1 MAEPIGVM
9 MMAYGGP
16 DRLEEVEPYLLN
28 VRGGRSLSEAALK
41 EVLSRYKQIGGRS
54 PIFER
59 TDDQA
64 RALQDAL
71 DRQGGS
77 FRVFVGMRHW
87 HPYINAALKKASAEG
102 IRKLI
107 GIVMA
112 PHYSRLSI
120 GAYYKHLDEAIQS
133 LEASIELARIE
144 SWNKDPGY
152 LDTLQSRINGC
163 LERFP
168 EEVRP
173 GVHLVFTAH
182 SLPERILEW
191 GDPYPQQLEETYD
204 AIRARFPQHTT
215 HFAYQSAAMTPDVW
229 LGPDAGDRMLELIE
243 QDVNNFLVVPIG
255 FVSEHVEIL
264 YDIDIDFRERVES
277 LGGRLERIEMPG
289 ADRRMME
296 SLAREICNKAV
307 EQGWL

>member
-16 DRLEEVEPYLLN
+16 DRLEQVEPYLLN

-54 PIFER
+54 PILER
-59 TDDQA
+59 TEDQA
-64 RALQDAL
+64 RALQDAF
-71 DRQGGS
+71 DRQGSS

-87 HPYINAALKKASAEG
+87 HPYIHAALEKASAEG

-112 PHYSRLSI
+112 PHYSRMSI

-133 LEASIELARIE
+133 LDVSIELARIE

-152 LDTLQSRINGC
+152 LDTLQSRIDEC

-168 EEVRP
+168 EQVRP

-191 GDPYPQQLEETYD
+191 GDLYPQQLEETYD
-204 AIRARFPQHTT
+204 AIRARFPQQVT
-215 HFAYQSAAMTPDVW
+215 HFAFQSAARTPDVW

-243 QDVNNFLVVPIG
+243 QDVTNFLVVPIG

-264 YDIDIDFRERVES
+264 YDIDIDFRGRVES

-296 SLAREICNKAV
+296 SLAYEICNKAV